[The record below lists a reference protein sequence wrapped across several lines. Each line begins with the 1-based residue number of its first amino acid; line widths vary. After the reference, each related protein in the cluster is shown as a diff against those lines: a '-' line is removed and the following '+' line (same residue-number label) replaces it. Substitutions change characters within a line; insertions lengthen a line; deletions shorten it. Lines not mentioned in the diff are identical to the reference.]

1 MHRPLVAVALA
12 FAASACRPAEPPPA
26 RPPAE
31 AQVPVIGKTEVRSL
45 RSNIVAQEYRL
56 FIAHPSPAGPPGT
69 KYPVVYT
76 LDGNGEFGTV
86 TEAIRTAQLGGEL
99 PAAIVVGIGYPVGG
113 MDETLN
119 LRMRDYTPTSDTAF
133 VRVATA
139 MWGGGP
145 DAQSGGAPAFLR
157 FIREELKPFVDSTLP
172 VDPGNATLIG
182 HSFGGLFATYVLL
195 HHPDTFQRYVI
206 GSPSIWW
213 HQRVSFEFEKA
224 YAAANR
230 DLPARVFVAAGGLE
244 TAEEFKRTA
253 SQFPESMQA
262 AIAEWERTM
271 GPPQM
276 VELIGPFERALRGR
290 RYPGLSLTTHIYPGE
305 THTSVLP
312 GLIARGL
319 RVVFGTYSGG

>member
-1 MHRPLVAVALA
+1 MHRTLVAVALA
-12 FAASACRPAEPPPA
+12 VAASACRPAGPPPA
-26 RPPAE
+26 KPPAE

-69 KYPVVYT
+69 KYPVV
-76 LDGNGEFGTV
+76 
-86 TEAIRTAQLGGEL
+86 APIAR
-99 PAAIVVGIGYPVGG
+99 
-113 MDETLN
+113 
-119 LRMRDYTPTSDTAF
+119 
-133 VRVATA
+133 
-139 MWGGGP
+139 
-145 DAQSGGAPAFLR
+145 SGGAPAFLR

-213 HQRVSFEFEKA
+213 HGRVSFEFEKA

-262 AIAEWERTM
+262 AIAEWERTT